1 MKHPITYLS
10 FILMLMLTGASC
22 SNLSEIDGIEVAQC
36 NDLRIVAHSKGFEE
50 KNVSTKALK
59 NADESLVTNMALF
72 VFDSNNAIV
81 DYQFVEGSKPLFT
94 IDRDTEPYSSH
105 TQNLLQNAKIYIL
118 ANVITTGDF
127 TSVFG
132 SSTTSITN
140 LAGLLALNCPVTG
153 IDRPQIGFPMFG
165 LKEHLDLRLK
175 ANSTLAPGAV
185 IDITLTCLYS
195 KIEFNISVVPEQTS
209 EVIQKFT
216 LDSWTVHHI
225 PAAVKLQL
233 PDNSAET
240 ANVSNILSDS
250 FTRSTFSGSNP
261 TQQGGTQLTFSFYMP
276 EHKVNGTKSAEFNGY
291 PWGHDTLFNESR
303 QQYKPMLLGTRADYA
318 TYVEINGHYL
328 DHNGKTRAVTY
339 RVYLGE
345 DNYENFYIRRDMQ
358 LTNNIII
365 KGITNSRTT
374 DMEGTISYDH
384 RVDVEQSNFKFMLE
398 RETLLDSHWEIRPI
412 RIVLDANEHP
422 DAKIQVEIL
431 NPSAANWLRMEMPS
445 NPGGDDYCDVNS
457 TDLAYGKRRYFTTD
471 LVTSTLSGGTLMEIV
486 ADPDKAE
493 HVIWMYIDENTTLPT
508 SDGSTTR
515 NATVQCRYYD
525 NRNTSAP
532 ADVTENYTFSQRS
545 LHRITE
551 NGHTYYIEYF
561 EEYLYNFD
569 AKDNYGGTTDGMA
582 WGLNGQM
589 LSKTYDAVAMGNIT
603 IDAQGLISGS
613 VKDRVESQWTNTVA
627 NQLKSSKKYD
637 FYLSRDKN
645 SITNGD
651 SLTSRDR
658 SGLVFTQEIANSVN
672 FDFKELTT
680 KDQPASAIQYALN
693 KNKRNSDGTLT
704 LNNIKWYLPAID
716 EIEEITSG
724 GYNQFEV
731 FQDKLYWSSQPSY
744 KKYEVTFTGSY
755 RSGWGTTSGSA
766 YASGAYFEDHPNR
779 ARATKTIKSGNSNT
793 NATSATNT
801 NGSEYIWGTLAFTH
815 SGSVW
820 IIGEKFRDEVFNSTG
835 PEENPG
841 TDAHFDE
848 GNCARDKINRIRCVY
863 SPPTP

>member
-72 VFDSNNAIV
+72 VFDSSDNIV

-140 LAGLLALNCPVTG
+140 LAGLLAMNCPVTG

-165 LKEHLDLRLK
+165 LKENLDLRLK

-209 EVIQKFT
+209 DVIQKFT

-261 TQQGGTQLTFSFYMP
+261 TQQGGTQLSFSFYMP
-276 EHKVNGTKSAEFNGY
+276 EHKINGTKSAEFNGS

-318 TYVEINGHYL
+318 AYVEINGHYL

-525 NRNTSAP
+525 NGNTSSP
-532 ADVTENYTFSQRS
+532 ADVTENFTFSQRS

-569 AKDNYGGTTDGMA
+569 ARDNYGGTTDGMA
-582 WGLNGQM
+582 WGLDG
-589 LSKTYDAVAMGNIT
+589 LEISSDYDAVVRGEFHQAG
-603 IDAQGLISGS
+603 GLIGAAIINNAKEDIDETIEELAS
-613 VKDRVESQWTNTVA
+613 TA
-627 NQLKSSKKYD
+627 KYD

-645 SITNGD
+645 DFSGY
-651 SLTSRDR
+651 TS
-658 SGLVFTQEIANSVN
+658 TQLS
-672 FDFKELTT
+672 ELTINDYSGKLFT
-680 KDQPASAIQYALN
+680 KKIAQKAISSNVMSPTLATNETPQSAIEYCLN
-693 KNKRNSDGTLT
+693 KNKRTATGEIDFDHLT
-704 LNNIKWYLPAID
+704 WFMPSID
-716 EIEEITSG
+716 QIEEITKG
-724 GYNQFEV
+724 GYSDFEV
-731 FQDKLYWSSQPSY
+731 FQNKLYWSSQPAY
-744 KKYEVTFTGSY
+744 KKYDFAFSGTYQIIFTCTYGEE
-755 RSGWGTTSGSA
+755 GI
-766 YASGAYFEDHPNR
+766 FFNDHPSR
-779 ARATKTIKSGNSNT
+779 ARATKVDGGNNYANIKSGSSGT
-793 NATSATNT
+793 
-801 NGSEYIWGTLAFTH
+801 WGTLSYTQ
-815 SGSVW
+815 SQLNTPSKTDPV
-820 IIGEKFRDEVFNSTG
+820 DN
-835 PEENPG
+835 ENNISY
-841 TDAHFDE
+841 DE
-848 GNCARDKINRIRCVY
+848 GCLPRTETHRVRSCY
-863 SPPTP
+863 SAN

>member
-72 VFDSNNAIV
+72 VFDSSDNIV

-94 IDRDTEPYSSH
+94 IDRDEAPYKDH
-105 TQNLLQNAKIYIL
+105 TQSLLQAAKIYIL

-127 TSVFG
+127 AAVFG

-276 EHKVNGTKSAEFNGY
+276 EHKINGTKSAEFNGY

-318 TYVEINGHYL
+318 AYVEINGHYL

-445 NPGGDDYCDVNS
+445 NPGGDDYCSVSS
-457 TDLAYGKRRYFTTD
+457 TDLAYGKRKYFTTD
-471 LVTSTLSGGTLMEIV
+471 LVTSTLSGGTQIEIT
-486 ADPDKAE
+486 ADANKAE
-493 HVIWMYIDENTTLPT
+493 HVIWMYIDENTALPT

-515 NATVQCRYYD
+515 SATVQCRYYD
-525 NRNTSAP
+525 NGNTSSP
-532 ADVTENYTFSQRS
+532 ADVTENFTFSQRS

-569 AKDNYGGTTDGMA
+569 ARDNYGGTTDGMA
-582 WGLNGQM
+582 WGLDGVQ
-589 LSKTYDAVAMGNIT
+589 LSSQYGAVAMDISNAEWTGGGIT
-603 IDAQGLISGS
+603 DVKSQVEQTINTTISNL
-613 VKDRVESQWTNTVA
+613 KDQ
-627 NQLKSSKKYD
+627 KKYD
-637 FYLSRDKN
+637 FYLPRDVDSIPNGAGNLTARERKGLDFSR
-645 SITNGD
+645 
-651 SLTSRDR
+651 
-658 SGLVFTQEIANSVN
+658 EIADAADI
-672 FDFKELTT
+672 DFTGLTT
-680 KDQPASAIQYALN
+680 NSSPNSAIEYVLN
-693 KNKRNSDGTLT
+693 KNKRNANGSIT
-704 LNNIKWYLPAID
+704 LNSIKWYMPAID

-724 GYNQFEV
+724 GYSSFEV

-744 KKYEVTFTGSY
+744 KKYNAHFDGQYSSVINILGNAEVNVDGSY
-755 RSGWGTTSGSA
+755 
-766 YASGAYFEDHPNR
+766 YEDNINR
-779 ARATKTIKSGNSNT
+779 ARATKTIINGTSKENVN
-793 NATSATNT
+793 SATLT
-801 NGSEYIWGTLAFTH
+801 NREEYVWGTLNFEH
-815 SGSVW
+815 SGTRFFSWSFGNVAS
-820 IIGEKFRDEVFNSTG
+820 STTAAT
-835 PEENPG
+835 G
-841 TDAHFDE
+841 TPSYDE
-848 GNCARDKINRIRCVY
+848 GNCARDEIHRIRCVY
-863 SPPTP
+863 YHETP